1 MIFSIQF
8 YLHTYIQIDTHHI
21 IPSNLICFEENKV
34 VLSLFTSLCNPA
46 AEEEETHE
54 EEEES
59 ICNAKMTERIGV
71 YFVEIES
78 NHGKHKKTLRKHVKK
93 NQSHRKKKW
102 NVLFLPIYNNLKQR
116 KTKLE

>member
-1 MIFSIQF
+1 MFQSWEHLIENISTTLSLEIRLIFSIQF

-59 ICNAKMTERIGV
+59 VCNAKMTERIGV

-78 NHGKHKKTLRKHVKK
+78 NHGK
-93 NQSHRKKKW
+93 
-102 NVLFLPIYNNLKQR
+102 KQ
-116 KTKLE
+116 KDAKETCEKESIT